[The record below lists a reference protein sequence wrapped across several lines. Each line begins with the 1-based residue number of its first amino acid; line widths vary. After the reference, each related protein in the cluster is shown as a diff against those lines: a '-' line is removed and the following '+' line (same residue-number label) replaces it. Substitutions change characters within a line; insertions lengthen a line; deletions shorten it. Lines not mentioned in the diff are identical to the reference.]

1 MSQRVIS
8 NIIEG
13 RPLVSCSCESTVR
26 EACQL
31 MTAKKISAL
40 AVLDK
45 GHIVGI
51 FTERDALSKILSA
64 GLDAD
69 KTLISEVM
77 VRDPQTVRA
86 AMPLAYALH
95 VMFEGGFRHVPI
107 VDDEGLPVGMV
118 SARDALGEDLV
129 RLERERER
137 FDTLVNSMD

>member
-8 NIIEG
+8 SIIED
-13 RPLVSCSCESTVR
+13 RPLISCNSGTTVR

-31 MTAKKISAL
+31 MTAKKVSAL
-40 AVLDK
+40 AVLEE
-45 GHIVGI
+45 GRLAGI
-51 FTERDALSKILSA
+51 FTERDALWKILSA

-69 KTLISEVM
+69 KTLISDVM
-77 VRDPQTVRA
+77 VRNPQTVRA

-107 VDDEGLPVGMV
+107 VDDEGLPIGMV

-137 FDTLVNSMD
+137 FDTLVNAMD

>member
-1 MSQRVIS
+1 MSERVIS

-13 RPLVSCSCESTVR
+13 RALISCNKDSSVR
-26 EACQL
+26 DACKL
-31 MTAKKISAL
+31 MSSKKISAL

-45 GHIVGI
+45 GSLVGI
-51 FTERDALSKILSA
+51 FTERDALGKILAA
-64 GLDAD
+64 GRDPE

-77 VRDPQTVRA
+77 VPDPQTVRS

-107 VDDEGLPVGMV
+107 VDDEGNPIGMV
-118 SARDALGEDLV
+118 SARDALGEDMV

-137 FDTLVNSMD
+137 FDTLVNPMD